1 MKKVVNVNEWLETRQ
16 NEAYDGNMADFKYS
30 LELAVEEI
38 GHSTKAIKKVS
49 KVGKRFEVRMSSYM
63 SQRATWEQIGELMGA
78 TLVEFTPDR
87 SIAVGLYESVEVNEA
102 RSINKIQKDYAAAV
116 SQMAEVVVS
125 WKEAKASGDAKAE
138 AGFLGQL
145 KDLTVKKK
153 GFERELDAFVMGKD
167 KDAELAGV
175 LEALLTEAKFKAGQV
190 WVFKHVDGDKNVE
203 IIEIKSNGDIVAK
216 EDGKSDKFIVRDANK
231 FLKKEVTES
240 IDEAV
245 SVPSNVLAFA
255 KQKGSYATSLVKKA
269 ATWAEKSGKRISG
282 GTAIGK
288 NYMTII
294 LDMKYQG
301 SEIYINLNN
310 ETIELFGEEVTDA
323 KSFAKVLST
332 NESVVTESHFK
343 VGDKVKMSHGGTGV
357 IVSLDKEDG
366 TEDEKYY
373 NVKLPN
379 GDMHK
384 HAPNELTKESL
395 VTEAMSF
402 EELKNKY
409 IKNPYGIGAQIVV
422 FEPAVRS
429 NPAYLVFK
437 HDERYSRDKIEGK
450 LKELGFAA
458 KKMSKST
465 ADKSF
470 KYRYELILTESLVTE
485 AKVNMAQLVDILA
498 NLEDSYTEEEFV
510 EVGQDINVNADTMA
524 KIFNGYWEV
533 DAKSRFQWG
542 DKDWAKWLKANYEV
556 K

>member
-1 MKKVVNVNEWLETRQ
+1 MKKVVNVNEWLDTRQ

-38 GHSTKAIKKVS
+38 GFNSKFIKKVS

-78 TLVEFTPDR
+78 TLVEFTPDPK
-87 SIAVGLYESVEVNEA
+87 SINVGLYESVKVNEA

-190 WVFKHVDGDKNVE
+190 WLWKNADGDKEVEVVNV
-203 IIEIKSNGDIVAK
+203 KPNGDVVGRVK
-216 EDGKSDKFIVRDANK
+216 GTSQDFIVRDASK
-231 FLKKEVTES
+231 YLKKKISES
-240 IDEAV
+240 IV
-245 SVPSNVLAFA
+245 N
-255 KQKGSYATSLVKKA
+255 
-269 ATWAEKSGKRISG
+269 
-282 GTAIGK
+282 
-288 NYMTII
+288 
-294 LDMKYQG
+294 
-301 SEIYINLNN
+301 
-310 ETIELFGEEVTDA
+310 
-323 KSFAKVLST
+323 
-332 NESVVTESHFK
+332 
-343 VGDKVKMSHGGTGV
+343 
-357 IVSLDKEDG
+357 
-366 TEDEKYY
+366 
-373 NVKLPN
+373 
-379 GDMHK
+379 
-384 HAPNELTKESL
+384 
-395 VTEAMSF
+395 
-402 EELKNKY
+402 
-409 IKNPYGIGAQIVV
+409 
-422 FEPAVRS
+422 
-429 NPAYLVFK
+429 
-437 HDERYSRDKIEGK
+437 
-450 LKELGFAA
+450 
-458 KKMSKST
+458 
-465 ADKSF
+465 
-470 KYRYELILTESLVTE
+470 E